1 MRLSEAG
8 LSSNIDYWKNVSERY
23 RKQRDQ
29 ALKEVER
36 LQKILLEETGRAH
49 DGNDWLREVKASG
62 TTHKFRSRVKAFI
75 GRFK

>member
-8 LSSNIDYWKNVSERY
+8 LSSNINYWKNVSERY

-36 LQKILLEETGRAH
+36 LQKILLEETGKAY
-49 DGNDWLREVKASG
+49 DGNDWLRQVKASG
-62 TTHKFRSRVKAFI
+62 TTNRFSSRIKAFI
-75 GRFK
+75 RRFK

>member
-1 MRLSEAG
+1 MRLSESG
-8 LSSNIDYWKNVSERY
+8 LASNLDYWKNVSERY

-36 LQKILLEETGRAH
+36 LQKILLEETGKAH
-49 DGNDWLREVKASG
+49 DGKDWLREVKASG